1 VARLQHAVSSAAK
14 VPVVAVIEYNY
25 ERDGELIVPAG
36 SKAYGELSQATPQGW
51 VGIKFHTLEF
61 PSGEKEEITGSALSM
76 ERGVLKGD
84 VNGKNSG
91 RKFLTRALTGMGT
104 IAAYA
109 VGGRGVG
116 SSINGIDSSILL
128 RERLA
133 SNIAMAGE
141 QEMAMLAYQQNIVVT
156 VPANTRFY
164 LVLHQA
170 GVTHSGGQR
179 DSVMPGR
186 GIGAAGTVL
195 QPVGYQESLS
205 VEEVKDLRQMRNEMR
220 QMNQMPLNSQ
230 PLSPRPENQ

>member
-1 VARLQHAVSSAAK
+1 VSSAAK
-14 VPVVAVIEYNY
+14 APVVAVIEYNY
-25 ERDGELIVPAG
+25 QQDGELIVPAG

-61 PSGEKEEITGSALSM
+61 PSGEKEEIAGSALSM

-91 RKFLTRALTGMGT
+91 RKFLTRALTGIGT
-104 IAAYA
+104 IAAYT

-116 SSINGIDSSILL
+116 SNINGIDSSILL

-170 GVTHSGGQR
+170 GVTHPGGQR
-179 DSVMPGR
+179 DSVTPGR
-186 GIGAAGTVL
+186 GIGAAGGVI
-195 QPVGYQESLS
+195 QPVGNQEFLS
-205 VEEVKDLRQMRNEMR
+205 AEEVKDLRQLRNEMR
-220 QMNQMPLNSQ
+220 QMNQMLLNSQ
-230 PLSPRPENQ
+230 PVSSRPETQ